1 MGVMRRTPA
10 IAGAVLVSVLT
21 VGGVAWA
28 NGSNETGSAQQKRD
42 CPKTHPHSG
51 WTHHGTAGKVTSVSA
66 SSITL
71 VGRDGKAQ
79 TVKVDAKTKVFAGR
93 AKAKLSD
100 VKSGWL
106 AFVETGSNGVATAIR
121 TVDPA
126 QIREHAGHPSFDPA
140 HVAAGKITAV
150 SAASITLAGRDGKS
164 QTVEI
169 DARTTIYAGHQQ
181 ATVSSLKTGWLAFV
195 QKNDAGVAVSIRAAD
210 PTSIG
215 RHFNHHRFTMPH
227 NAAAG
232 KIIAVAGSSI
242 TLQSRDGKTTT
253 VAVNGSTKVFT
264 RDGAIKLSALKTGW
278 LAFAIRGTDGLA
290 VVIRA
295 ADPAQLG
302 DRGDHAPAASN
313 SSL

>member
-28 NGSNETGSAQQKRD
+28 NGSNETGSAAQKRD
-42 CPKTHPHSG
+42 CPKTRPHSG
-51 WTHHGTAGKVTSVSA
+51 WMHHDRRQGDGSVGVGHHA
-66 SSITL
+66 AL
-71 VGRDGKAQ
+71 GRDGKSQ
-79 TVKVDAKTKVFAGR
+79 TVKVDAKTKGFAGR
-93 AKAKLSD
+93 AEAKVGD

-106 AFVETGSNGVATAIR
+106 AFVETGSNGVATVIR
-121 TVDPA
+121 AVDPA
-126 QIREHAGHPSFDPA
+126 EIREHAGHPSFDPDTSP
-140 HVAAGKITAV
+140 AAGSPPV
-150 SAASITLAGRDGKS
+150 GLVDHAGRPRGQVADG
-164 QTVEI
+164 Q
-169 DARTTIYAGHQQ
+169 ARCQDQVYAGREQ
-181 ATVSSLKTGWLAFV
+181 ATAAALKPGWLAFV

-210 PTSIG
+210 PAAIR

-232 KIIAVAGSSI
+232 KITAVSGSSI
-242 TLQSRDGKTTT
+242 TLRTRDGNTAT
-253 VAVNGSTKVFT
+253 VKVNGSTRVFT
-264 RDGAIKLSALKTGW
+264 RDGAVKLSALKAGW
-278 LAFAIRGTDGLA
+278 LAFAIRGKNGVA

-295 ADPAQLG
+295 ADPSQFG

>member
-1 MGVMRRTPA
+1 M
-10 IAGAVLVSVLT
+10 
-21 VGGVAWA
+21 
-28 NGSNETGSAQQKRD
+28 
-42 CPKTHPHSG
+42 
-51 WTHHGTAGKVTSVSA
+51 
-66 SSITL
+66 
-71 VGRDGKAQ
+71 
-79 TVKVDAKTKVFAGR
+79 
-93 AKAKLSD
+93 
-100 VKSGWL
+100 
-106 AFVETGSNGVATAIR
+106 
-121 TVDPA
+121 
-126 QIREHAGHPSFDPA
+126 
-140 HVAAGKITAV
+140 
-150 SAASITLAGRDGKS
+150 
-164 QTVEI
+164 
-169 DARTTIYAGHQQ
+169 
-181 ATVSSLKTGWLAFV
+181 SSLKTGWLAFV